1 MGICMKLQTAHLHPL
16 LNPTLDAAQLYAQHS
31 DLKHK
36 LLRSAHTDH
45 FTRTERDQMREV
57 RIPRPSGHLFH
68 KHPATDSTMIR
79 PPIPRSSGHP

>member
-16 LNPTLDAAQLYAQHS
+16 LNPTRDAAQLYAQHS

-45 FTRTERDQMREV
+45 FTRTERDQMREALAG
-57 RIPRPSGHLFH
+57 ISEAH
-68 KHPATDSTMIR
+68 
-79 PPIPRSSGHP
+79 RSVTGTPLK